1 MTRPTSR
8 RSVLLGALAGGALVA
23 APRSADA
30 TPGSADTAAP
40 KDLRPGGAFDRFV
53 AERAARDEFSGTVL
67 LAHRGRPV
75 LLRSHGLANRERRLP
90 NGPDTV
96 FCLASITKTF
106 IAVAIAQLVQ
116 QGRMTFHDTL
126 GAHLDGF
133 PAEIADTV
141 TVHHLLTHTSGIGR
155 PALGVGPPQGLEW
168 TSLDEVQDGTMAI
181 IRRTPRQ
188 FAPGTRHTYSN
199 DGFFVLGAIV
209 ARVSGQSV
217 FDYVR
222 RHVFRPAGMSRADFH
237 GRPRV
242 QTDDTI
248 ARPYWTLPSGARGDF
263 ITTPHAPFSY
273 GPAGGAYATASDLLA
288 FARALTADELL
299 GPAFTGLVT
308 GGKVALPPADPPG
321 QAEFYG
327 YGFRHTVTNGRR
339 VIGHSGSGPGA
350 ATRLDVHPDLG
361 WVVIVVSNYDTS
373 VNPIVGLARQ
383 LVTA

>member
-1 MTRPTSR
+1 MTPPTSR

-23 APRSADA
+23 APGSADA
-30 TPGSADTAAP
+30 APGPAAP
-40 KDLRPGGAFDRFV
+40 PRDLRPGGAFDRFV
-53 AERAARDEFSGTVL
+53 AEQAAQDRFSGTVL
-67 LAHRGRPV
+67 LAHHGRPV
-75 LLRSHGLANRERRLP
+75 LLRSHGMADKERQLP

-116 QGRMTFHDTL
+116 QGRMAFHDTL

-133 PAEIADTV
+133 PAEVADTV

-155 PALGVGPPQGLEW
+155 PALGAGPPAGLEW
-168 TSLDEVQDGTMAI
+168 TSLDEVMDGTLAI
-181 IRRTPRQ
+181 IRRTPPQ

-209 ARVSGQSV
+209 ARVAGCSV
-217 FDYVR
+217 FDYAR
-222 RHVFRPAGMSRADFH
+222 RHVFQAAGMSHSDFH

-242 QTDDTI
+242 LTDNTI
-248 ARPYWTLPSGARGDF
+248 ARPYWTQPSGARGDF

-288 FARALTADELL
+288 FARALTAGELL

-327 YGFRHTVTNGRR
+327 YGFRHTITGGRR
-339 VIGHSGSGPGA
+339 VVGHSGGGPGT
-350 ATRLDVHPDLG
+350 ATRLDVYPGLG
-361 WVVIVVSNYDTS
+361 WVAIVLGNYDTS
-373 VNPIVGLARQ
+373 VNPIVGLARR
-383 LVTA
+383 LITA